1 MADEEPIKRTD
12 DATGE
17 KGEGGGS
24 KKKLILLIAVF
35 ILTFVLAG
43 VGNFIQLQMTY
54 VPPEPP
60 PPEEQAQE
68 THEEK
73 GPILSIDLNDEPEE
87 PLLEATVTGDSLAQ
101 TVEDSASLQDS
112 VEMVILEL
120 RSNLKHSDSLL
131 AVTIKELE
139 EVKKQ
144 LKRQNAQEDSANL
157 KRTAKLAKI
166 VESMPPKEAAEMLEP
181 LSDEMILD
189 ILLRLKQR
197 QAAKIMAEFST
208 KRSAK
213 LSEVILKP
221 LVQG

>member
-1 MADEEPIKRTD
+1 MADEEPIKKVD
-12 DATGE
+12 EAAGD
-17 KGEGGGS
+17 KSDGGGS
-24 KKKLILLIAVF
+24 KKKLILMIAVF

-60 PPEEQAQE
+60 PEEQAQE
-68 THEEK
+68 TPKET

-87 PLLEATVTGDSLAQ
+87 VTPEATVSRDTLAQ
-101 TVEDSASLQDS
+101 AAADSSALQDS
-112 VEMVILEL
+112 VETLIYEL

-144 LKRQNAQEDSANL
+144 LKQQNTREDSANL

-166 VESMPPKEAAEMLEP
+166 VENMPPKEAAEMLAP

-189 ILLRLKQR
+189 VLLRLKQR
-197 QAAKIMAEFST
+197 QAAKIMAEFSA

-221 LVQG
+221 LVKG